1 MTQTAAIL
9 STRQALHISH
19 TEPVF
24 SLAENQETVSIED
37 LSSVENQ
44 FYYQSPAFYY
54 KDRAKLGFRL
64 TERFQPY
71 FALIKG
77 LIEFHRSRDLRFTFN
92 RPSASFEIDLEIK
105 HSGDL
110 NDFLVKV
117 YGWLNQEIQFKATL
131 KKIIQF
137 ENRYKLEKA
146 ALYNSL
152 NKISPRHN

>member
-1 MTQTAAIL
+1 MNQTAAIL
-9 STRQALHISH
+9 STRQALHISQ

-24 SLAENQETVSIED
+24 SLTESQEIVSLGG

-44 FYYQSPAFYY
+44 FYYESPAFYY

-64 TERFQPY
+64 TEKFQPY
-71 FALIKG
+71 FAFIKG

-92 RPSASFEIDLEIK
+92 RSEASFEIDLEIK
-105 HSGDL
+105 HSGELD
-110 NDFLVKV
+110 DFLVKI

-137 ENRYKLEKA
+137 ENRYNREKA
-146 ALYNSL
+146 ELYNAL
-152 NKISPRHN
+152 NKSNPRYN